1 MENEHDDKK
10 RRSLLDKV
18 DKLILNELQHDDR
31 ISSSDLAKKLGIAK
45 STLTYRIKRLE
56 DEKIILGYRAIVDPS
71 KLGKDE
77 QMIVRIRAKF
87 GSGYHEKVGKMLSNI
102 PGVYAVYFVFGE
114 NDFVILARAENR
126 EELFE
131 KMQILF
137 NSDFVERTTTEVVT
151 KVIKEDFGTYLQVN
165 NGTK

>member
-1 MENEHDDKK
+1 MDIEQEDKK
-10 RRSLLDKV
+10 RRSLLDKI
-18 DKLILNELQHDDR
+18 DKQILNELQKDDR
-31 ISSSDLAKKLGIAK
+31 ISASDLAKKLGTPK
-45 STLTYRIKRLE
+45 STVTYRIKRLE

-71 KLGKDE
+71 KLGRDE

-87 GSGYHEKVGKMLSNI
+87 GPGYHEKVGKMLSKI

-126 EELFE
+126 EELFG

-151 KVIKEDFGTYLQVN
+151 KVIKEDFGTYLQ
-165 NGTK
+165 